1 MKLIEREKSNLSLS
15 SQADLLGLSGA
26 SLYYHPV
33 GPSERETLI
42 KHRIDEIYTEWPFY
56 GSRRI
61 AVELERDGWAVNRR
75 TVQHYM
81 REMGLEA
88 IYPGPNLSK
97 RNLAHKI
104 FPYLLRGV
112 EASYPNHVWGL
123 DITYRPAQKGL
134 VISGGNP
141 GLV

>member
-1 MKLIEREKSNLSLS
+1 MTSVSRLNRVKLIERDHEKSNLSLS
-15 SQADLLGLSGA
+15 SQAELLGLSRA
-26 SLYYHPV
+26 SLYYQPV

-42 KHRIDEIYTEWPFY
+42 KHRIDADEIYTEWPFY

-61 AVELERDGWAVNRR
+61 AVQLERDGWAVNRR

-97 RNLAHKI
+97 
-104 FPYLLRGV
+104 P
-112 EASYPNHVWGL
+112 
-123 DITYRPAQKGL
+123 
-134 VISGGNP
+134 
-141 GLV
+141 